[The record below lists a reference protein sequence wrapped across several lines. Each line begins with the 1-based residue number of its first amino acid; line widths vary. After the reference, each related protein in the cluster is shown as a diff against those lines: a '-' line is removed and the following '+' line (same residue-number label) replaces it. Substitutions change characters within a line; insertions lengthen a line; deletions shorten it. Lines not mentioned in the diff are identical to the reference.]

1 MNTQTHLLISAF
13 LLTKPGQSGRNI
25 AAIVGALVPDASIY
39 ALVIWSKINQ
49 IPESQVWNGYYWQ
62 QPWQLY
68 GAISNSIPLY
78 LFGLLLSLVFL
89 NHSKTEQAVASANE
103 ASSKNNKIWLWACV
117 FFASCLLHIA
127 FDFPVHVDDAHRHF
141 WPLSDWRF
149 QSSISY
155 WNSAHHGDLVQ
166 IIEFLAAMVML
177 GVLFRRFK
185 ALWVRSLL
193 VIAGLAYLIMPF
205 YWAWQF
211 S

>member
-1 MNTQTHLLISAF
+1 VNTQTHLLISAF

-25 AAIVGALVPDASIY
+25 AAIAGALAPDASIY

-68 GAISNSIPLY
+68 GAIFNSVPFY
-78 LFGLLLSLVFL
+78 LLGLLLSLVFL
-89 NHSKTEQAVASANE
+89 NYSKSRPSVVSLAEPPPMN
-103 ASSKNNKIWLWACV
+103 SKLWLWACV
-117 FFASCLLHIA
+117 FFASCLLHIT
-127 FDFPVHVDDAHRHF
+127 FDFPVHVEDAHRHF

-149 QSSISY
+149 QSPISY

-166 IIEFLAAMVML
+166 IIEFLGAVIML
-177 GVLFRRFK
+177 SVLFMRFQ

-193 VIAGLAYLIMPF
+193 VIAGLAYVIMPF